1 MNATINPFKSKI
13 FPISCT
19 TSSEFGN
26 LIIGNDCPKKNT
38 CTLINKERG
47 ILAIDV
53 QTALGNKFEN
63 RIVQKVIWELSK
75 SGLIRDLLI
84 KDF

>member
-1 MNATINPFKSKI
+1 MNPFKKEIS
-13 FPISCT
+13 PIPFT

-26 LIIGNDCPKKNT
+26 AIISNDCPKKHT

-53 QTALGNKFEN
+53 QTSLGNKFEN
-63 RIVQKVIWELSK
+63 RIVQKIIWELSK
-75 SGLIRDLLI
+75 SGLISDLKI
-84 KDF
+84 KSL